1 MFRPWRRFEEAMK
14 HLALLAALFLAACSS
29 TPQGPQANV
38 AAPEFEIE
46 QTFGPGDV
54 GYPDGPLDVKYELRI
69 RNRSTV
75 PMTFKRLSL
84 RTVNPAGGPY
94 TLTQPL
100 EHTFNVPIP
109 PNGEKTVELW
119 AHARSYGV
127 SMRDR
132 EPVTLKGVAY
142 FDTPQGYINQPI
154 IQELQQ

>member
-1 MFRPWRRFEEAMK
+1 MK
-14 HLALLAALFLAACSS
+14 SLAVFAALFLAACSS
-29 TPQGPQANV
+29 TPQGPKADV

-69 RNRSTV
+69 HNRSTV
-75 PMTFKRLSL
+75 PMTLKRLSL
-84 RTVNPAGGPY
+84 RTVNPAGGAY
-94 TLTQPL
+94 TLTPPL
-100 EHTFNVPIP
+100 EHTFNVAIP

-119 AHARSYGV
+119 VHARSYGV

-132 EPVTLKGVAY
+132 EPITLKGVAY
-142 FDTPQGYINQPI
+142 FDTPQGYVNQPI

>member
-1 MFRPWRRFEEAMK
+1 MK
-14 HLALLAALFLAACSS
+14 SLAVFAALFLAACSS
-29 TPQGPQANV
+29 TPQGPKADV

-69 RNRSTV
+69 HNRSTV
-75 PMTFKRLSL
+75 PMTLKRLSL
-84 RTVNPAGGPY
+84 RTVNPAGGAY
-94 TLTQPL
+94 TLTPPL

-142 FDTPQGYINQPI
+142 FDTPQGYVNQPI